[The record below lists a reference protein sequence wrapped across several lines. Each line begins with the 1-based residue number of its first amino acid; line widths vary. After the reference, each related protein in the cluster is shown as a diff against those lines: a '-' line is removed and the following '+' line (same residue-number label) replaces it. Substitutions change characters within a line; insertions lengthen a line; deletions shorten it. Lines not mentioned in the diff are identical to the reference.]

1 MPFKKVGPD
10 RYQSPSGKS
19 WTAKQVQAYH
29 ATGGFKR
36 PPRSST
42 KSPRRG
48 A

>member
-10 RYQSPSGKS
+10 RYQSPSGKI
-19 WTAKQVQAYH
+19 WTAKQVQAYQ

-36 PPRSST
+36 PPRPAKTSH
-42 KSPRRG
+42 RRD